1 MTPRAS
7 QGLEMTNVGDTLEQ
21 PNAGDAPAAA
31 VELPEPKKPAK
42 PTSFAFEHAVF
53 SVKDAYFSL
62 SPISGDP
69 VYNVPLGDVR
79 ATLPIDT
86 VAGSFNIQAKSADA
100 ELLQVVKRSLK
111 FVKEIRPGDSIP
123 AELLDGSASW
133 KVEPH
138 HREIAHARIT
148 VQLVSWMSGKPM
160 DNVDVAELESI
171 ATLPETKKKVQEAFE
186 VLAEKLG
193 LGRDKKQEVVAK
205 IEDLAR
211 EMSYIEALRERS
223 ARIQKLYANF
233 ASLTNVYKRERGIL
247 EDVNRVRIL
256 MKKPVGDI
264 VGMFDQI
271 DANTGE
277 ILNTLKKFP
286 VQIKYIRDMRD
297 DLHFRFMKW
306 DGLLEQWSGLVLER
320 SAQLDRLTRVTYQ
333 FAARYFPLN
342 TEWGLQR

>member
-1 MTPRAS
+1 MSNAA
-7 QGLEMTNVGDTLEQ
+7 ETLEQ
-21 PNAGDAPAAA
+21 PNPDDASPATI
-31 VELPEPKKPAK
+31 ELPEPKKPAK
-42 PTSFAFEHAVF
+42 ATHFAFEHTVF

-62 SPISGDP
+62 SPVSGDP

-79 ATLPIDT
+79 ATLPVDT
-86 VAGSFNIQAKSADA
+86 VAGSFNIQAKSSDA
-100 ELLQVVKRSLK
+100 ELLQTVKRSLK

-138 HREIAHARIT
+138 HREMAHARIT

-160 DNVDVAELESI
+160 DSVDAAELESI
-171 ATLPETKKKVQEAFE
+171 ASLPETKKKVQEAFE
-186 VLAEKLG
+186 VMAEKLG
-193 LGRDKKQEVVAK
+193 LGRDKKQEVVSK
-205 IEDLAR
+205 IEELAR
-211 EMSYIEALRERS
+211 EMSYIEALRER
-223 ARIQKLYANF
+223 ALKIQKLYANF
-233 ASLTNVYKRERGIL
+233 SVLTSVYKRERSIL

-256 MKKPVGDI
+256 MKKPVADI
-264 VGMFDQI
+264 VGIFDQI

-277 ILNTLKKFP
+277 ILNTMKKFP

-297 DLHFRFMKW
+297 DLHFRFMRW
-306 DGLLEQWSGLVLER
+306 DGLLEQWSGMVLER

-333 FAARYFPLN
+333 FAARHFPLN

>member
-1 MTPRAS
+1 MSNAAEA
-7 QGLEMTNVGDTLEQ
+7 LEPSPSGET
-21 PNAGDAPAAA
+21 PAAPTT
-31 VELPEPKKPAK
+31 VELPEPRKAAK
-42 PTSFAFEHAVF
+42 ATHFAFENTVF

-62 SPISGDP
+62 SPVSGDP

-86 VAGSFNIQAKSADA
+86 VAGSFHIKQPSADA
-100 ELLQVVKRSLK
+100 DLLQVVKRSLK

-123 AELLDGSASW
+123 SEILDGSASW

-138 HREIAHARIT
+138 HREIAHARVT

-160 DNVDVAELESI
+160 ESVDAAELESI

-186 VLAEKLG
+186 VMAEKLG
-193 LGRDKKQEVVAK
+193 LGRERKQEVVAK
-205 IEDLAR
+205 IEELAR
-211 EMSYIEALRERS
+211 ELSYIEALRER
-223 ARIQKLYANF
+223 AGKIQKLYAGF
-233 ASLTNVYKRERGIL
+233 SVLLSVYKRERSIL
-247 EDVNRVRIL
+247 EDVSRVRIL

-264 VGMFDQI
+264 VSLFEQI

-277 ILNTLKKFP
+277 ILNTMKKFP

-297 DLHFRFMKW
+297 DLHQRFMRW
-306 DGLLEQWSGLVLER
+306 DGLLEQWSGLALER
-320 SAQLDRLTRVTYQ
+320 SAQLDRVTRVTYQ
-333 FAARYFPLN
+333 FAARHFPLN